1 VPLLNPAGAMAESY
15 LPFAGESDRRSAG
28 LVQHLVTMFVG
39 FGLGCAMIYAAGGQP
54 LAVILPAENMAAQPT
69 QPAQAQFLQPLARMQ
84 PQIAVDA
91 TTQRLSLKGTPEA
104 NLERLAQIQ
113 AYSPFNGKKYETL
126 SYLPPLT
133 NEDIAKQITFMIK
146 NHWTPCLEVSDDG
159 DIYLNTAMGPNYY
172 DNRYWSLYK
181 LPMFGCTD
189 PNEVIREIEACKR
202 EFPNAKVRVI
212 AFDSKRQVQTAGFIV
227 RK

>member
-1 VPLLNPAGAMAESY
+1 MAESY
-15 LPFAGESDRRSAG
+15 SALSEESGRRSAG
-28 LVQHLVTMFVG
+28 LVRHLATMLLG
-39 FGLGCAMIYAAGGQP
+39 FGLGCAVIYAAGGQP
-54 LAVILPAENMAAQPT
+54 LAVILPAEDMAAQFT
-69 QPAQAQFLQPLARMQ
+69 QPVQGQFLQPLAKMQ
-84 PQIAVDA
+84 SPMSAHAA
-91 TTQRLSLKGTPEA
+91 TQTGVPEA
-104 NLERLAQIQ
+104 NLQSVAQIQ

>member
-1 VPLLNPAGAMAESY
+1 MAGSY
-15 LPFAGESDRRSAG
+15 LAFGEESGRRSAG
-28 LVQHLVTMFVG
+28 IVQHLATMLVG
-39 FGLGCAMIYAAGGQP
+39 FGLGCAVVYAAGGQP
-54 LAVILPAENMAAQPT
+54 LAVILPANSMAAQVT
-69 QPAQAQFLQPLARMQ
+69 QPAQGQFLQPLARMPSPVKDQ
-84 PQIAVDA
+84 PLIAGHGA
-91 TTQRLSLKGTPEA
+91 MQT
-104 NLERLAQIQ
+104 AQIQ